1 MNGNAG
7 KKDSLWLAMDRAN
20 LVLALE
26 RINNMR
32 NAGLC
37 ENGGE
42 IVDASIGLCSCGKC
56 PTPRPDYRK

>member
-1 MNGNAG
+1 MS
-7 KKDSLWLAMDRAN
+7 KKTQEQSEFVRDA
-20 LVLALE
+20 VL
-26 RINNMR
+26 RIVHNMR